1 MATRAE
7 WVEQV
12 DRWQRSG
19 LDAAEF
25 ARREGLEPAQLEGW
39 RRDLRAAQP
48 RRAEP
53 QCRAARVAKPGPT
66 APPTP
71 PAPTWI
77 DIRLPDGGLVRL
89 LPGIDAA
96 TAACVLAVAAELSS
110 RKPCGRHTC
119 ASPPSRGAGV
129 KK

>member
-7 WVEQV
+7 WEERI
-12 DRWQRSG
+12 DRFERSG

-25 ARREGLEPAQLEGW
+25 ARREGVQPAQIEGW
-39 RRDLRAAQP
+39 RRQL

-53 QCRAARVAKPGPT
+53 RCQAARVAKPGPT

-71 PAPTWI
+71 PAPEWI
-77 DIRLPDGGLVRL
+77 DIRLADGGLVRL
-89 LPGIDAA
+89 LPGLDAA
-96 TAACVLAVAAELSS
+96 TAACVLVVAAELSS
-110 RKPCGRHTC
+110 RRPRDRHTS
-119 ASPPSRGAGV
+119 ASPPSRSRGV